1 MPVGTDYAVY
11 RALDPLFVMCRGVFG
26 NAVDGAHFFEWFA
39 KDAIWENPFPVPGT
53 KPIFH
58 GPDELMDAFRGYG
71 DVLRL
76 DTVSDLRVHRSKGD
90 DGADVIVM
98 EYKGHGHAIVT
109 DKPYNNSYV
118 SIVYIKDRKI
128 VLWRD
133 YVDQM
138 IAIEAVG
145 GLEPILAML
154 GEK

>member
-1 MPVGTDYAVY
+1 MSANKDYSAY
-11 RALDPLFVMCRGVFG
+11 RALDPLFEMCREVFG
-26 NAVDGAHFFEWFA
+26 KAVDGNHFFEWFA

-53 KPIFH
+53 KPVFH
-58 GPDELMDAFRGYG
+58 GPGELMDAFKGYG
-71 DVLRL
+71 NVLRL
-76 DTVSDLRVHRSKGD
+76 DTVSDLQVHRSKAT
-90 DGADVIVM
+90 DGSDVIVM

-109 DKPYNNSYV
+109 DKPYNNAYV
-118 SIVYIKDRKI
+118 SIVHIKDRKI

-145 GLEPILAML
+145 GLGPILAML